1 MVRWLKSY
9 GKGDWKMKVFKNILL
24 IMTFAVLTL
33 GGCSQKEN
41 ANTPKQ
47 EADNTTTRNSE
58 VGENSVS
65 EDNEIK
71 TDKNNETEN
80 IPSLDEAIKS
90 GMVVELSDLGFEI
103 LPVTVDKDEIA
114 MPVGE
119 EEQSG
124 VDKINVNC
132 SSEVKVRI
140 AEYDTATGE
149 NNYLESDINDIKKDS
164 SVYIYGEYVN
174 ETEIKADQ
182 IIIFRVKKS
191 N

>member
-1 MVRWLKSY
+1 
-9 GKGDWKMKVFKNILL
+9 MKVFKNILL

-33 GGCSQKEN
+33 GGCSQIEN
-41 ANTPKQ
+41 TNTPQ
-47 EADNTTTRNSE
+47 NSI
-58 VGENSVS
+58 S
-65 EDNEIK
+65 EDNQIK
-71 TDKNNETEN
+71 IDKINETEN

-90 GMVVELSDLGFEI
+90 GIVAELSDLGFEI
-103 LPVTVDKDEIA
+103 LPMTVDENEID

-124 VDKINVNC
+124 VKKINVNY

-140 AEYDTATGE
+140 IEYDTATDK

-164 SVYIYGEYVN
+164 IVYIYGEYVN

-182 IIIFRVKKS
+182 IIIFRVKK
-191 N
+191 

>member
-1 MVRWLKSY
+1 
-9 GKGDWKMKVFKNILL
+9 MKVFKNILL

-41 ANTPKQ
+41 T
-47 EADNTTTRNSE
+47 NTTPNSI
-58 VGENSVS
+58 N
-65 EDNEIK
+65 EDNQIK
-71 TDKNNETEN
+71 IDKNRETEN

-90 GMVVELSDLGFEI
+90 GIVSELSDLGFEI
-103 LPVTVDKDEIA
+103 LPMTVDENEID

-124 VDKINVNC
+124 VKKISVNY

-140 AEYDTATGE
+140 IEYDTATDK

-164 SVYIYGEYVN
+164 IVYIYGEYVN
-174 ETEIKADQ
+174 ESEIKADQ
-182 IIIFRVKKS
+182 IIIFRVKK
-191 N
+191 

>member
-1 MVRWLKSY
+1 
-9 GKGDWKMKVFKNILL
+9 MKVFKNILL
-24 IMTFAVLTL
+24 IMTVAVLIL
-33 GGCSQKEN
+33 GGCNQKEN
-41 ANTPKQ
+41 ANTTIQ

-58 VGENSVS
+58 VGDNSAS
-65 EDNEIK
+65 EDNQIK
-71 TDKNNETEN
+71 TDKNSEAEN

-90 GMVVELSDLGFEI
+90 GIVVELSEQGFEI
-103 LPVTVDKDEIA
+103 LPMAVDEDKVAI
-114 MPVGE
+114 PVGE

-182 IIIFRVKKS
+182 IIIFRIKK
-191 N
+191 